1 MFDSLF
7 SGITALATTIGGLAG
22 LYSAWS
28 VYTNKRTALSIEG
41 YDFCPFPDGDSALI
55 YLRFSAKNSV
65 YIKSISYKGGLIT
78 MPELNQEPE
87 KKFNLGLLVT
97 PPEEDASP
105 IPARVSGNY
114 VEHCFAITPLP
125 KYGESIKLK
134 VDIGLRFYSPVFEF
148 WPSSFSGSS
157 NPDFGKWV

>member
-7 SGITALATTIGGLAG
+7 SGITAVATSIGGLAA

-28 VYTNKRTALSIEG
+28 TYTKKRASLSIEG
-41 YDFCPFPDGDSALI
+41 YGFHAVPNADSALI
-55 YLRFSAKNSV
+55 YLRFSSKKSI
-65 YIKSISYKGGLIT
+65 YIKSISYKGGRIT
-78 MPELNQEPE
+78 MPELNQEPVKE
-87 KKFNLGLLVT
+87 FHLGLLVA
-97 PPEEDASP
+97 PPESDVSP
-105 IPARVSGNY
+105 IPTRVTSSY

-134 VDIGLRFYSPVFEF
+134 VDIGLRFYSPVFEC
-148 WPSSFSGSS
+148 WQSSFSGSS